1 MTVSKTRMG
10 QARYT
15 KFMTLPYNPMRNHTN
30 SVMLSPVDYKMKQQ
44 KMNEANV

>member
-1 MTVSKTRMG
+1 RTPATQRGRTCSDYIEV
-10 QARYT
+10 
-15 KFMTLPYNPMRNHTN
+15 FYNPMRNHTN